1 MATSTDAKIIDRESS
16 KTSLADR
23 YIAGQPAGGAYQPVQ
38 KNVKTQGSN
47 ELSLGGS
54 TADRDWTVTKGFLTK
69 VTPGTENFNK
79 NALNYSDNTSLGPVL
94 TTGVNKI
101 ATNWNGGS
109 SIKDSLYTV
118 DPGFVT
124 NTTQGATQ
132 FKDAIG
138 NQSRQLSLYLKGF
151 NSNKYINGSFTR

>member
-1 MATSTDAKIIDRESS
+1 MATLSDSKIIDRESS
-16 KTSLADR
+16 NKSLADR
-23 YIAGQPAGGAYQPVQ
+23 YLSGQAAGGAYQPVQ

-54 TADRDWTVTKGFLTK
+54 TADRDWTISKGFLTK
-69 VTPGTENFNK
+69 VTTGTENFN
-79 NALNYSDNTSLGPVL
+79 NSALNYSDNTRLGPVI
-94 TTGVNKI
+94 TNGVNKI

-124 NTTQGATQ
+124 NTPAGATQ
-132 FKDAIG
+132 FKDATG
-138 NQSRQLSLYLKGF
+138 NQSKQLSIYLKGF
-151 NSNKYINGSFTR
+151 NSNKYINGKFTR